1 MAWFGGKKK
10 KAKKSPPVLE
20 PVGNPA
26 VQAVP
31 AAQANPAVQAVPS
44 VQPAP
49 AVQATPTIQP
59 VPAAQPVVE
68 VAPVGVVADT
78 NISVSTNV
86 NQNNTSNE
94 WSKKSKKPLFDIHK
108 KLDFMMDSKGK
119 SLEDRYNERFGD
131 KLPESVAADSA
142 RKEFNEKK
150 ATQKSKPKIVFKQK
164 SQMKL
169 TPKKESKK
177 DTREKVKPKKES
189 KNDESP
195 KAKQILTKTGSAVG
209 NSADI
214 MKSSLGRGT
223 SAVKSG
229 LGRGTSAVK
238 SGLGR
243 GTSAVRSGLGRGTSA
258 IKGLFRKNKE
268 DSSKVTSND
277 SEKRNYKGMKVAELK
292 AELKEKGLST
302 SGKKAD
308 LIKRLES

>member
-10 KAKKSPPVLE
+10 KVKKSPPVLE
-20 PVGNPA
+20 PVGNTTVQAAPAVQATPAVQAAPA

-31 AAQANPAVQAVPS
+31 AVQA
-44 VQPAP
+44 AP
-49 AVQATPTIQP
+49 AVQATPA
-59 VPAAQPVVE
+59 VQPVVE
-68 VAPVGVVADT
+68 VAPVGVVADP
-78 NISVSTNV
+78 NISVTTETN
-86 NQNNTSNE
+86 QKNTSKE
-94 WSKKSKKPLFDIHK
+94 WSKKSNKPLFDIHK

-142 RKEFNEKK
+142 RKEYNEKK

-177 DTREKVKPKKES
+177 ETKKKVETKNEPKS
-189 KNDESP
+189 DNSP

-209 NSADI
+209 KSAN
-214 MKSSLGRGT
+214 MVKSSLGRGAG
-223 SAVKSG
+223 AVKSG

-243 GTSAVRSGLGRGTSA
+243 GTSAVKSGFGRGTSA
-258 IKGLFRKNKE
+258 IKGLFSKKKGQ
-268 DSSKVTSND
+268 DSAP
-277 SEKRNYKGMKVAELK
+277 EKAETKDYKKMKVAELK
-292 AELKEKGLST
+292 DELSSKGLST
-302 SGKKAD
+302 TGKKAD